1 MIQNNPCR
9 ITELNYCR
17 PSNHGHPKTII
28 TAIEIFTGKQHIELR
43 SGHKNVDV
51 PIVTE
56 KEYLVLD
63 IDGGYLSLWDPV
75 RGQPKDDVKVPEGE
89 VGKKVVEMWKRGEKD
104 VWVMVLG
111 AMGMEMVE
119 EVREAEMEQ

>member
-1 MIQNNPCR
+1 M
-9 ITELNYCR
+9 
-17 PSNHGHPKTII
+17 
-28 TAIEIFTGKQHIELR
+28 
-43 SGHKNVDV
+43 DV